1 MLAIEPYMV
10 ELIHQLAQMRN
21 PISVSDG
28 LRLANSLIS
37 GTKIGDSVNSW
48 RQTHSSAYR
57 SNKNPKLGM
66 GYWRGFMKRN
76 KDLVTAKHGVK
87 FESKRA
93 DWCTYNNFEAMYEQV
108 YKEMVAEGI
117 AVEFPNKEW
126 LNKEGVVVLEE
137 KDALGLQTKYNLI
150 CPDRLLFGI

>member
-48 RQTHSSAYR
+48 RQTHSSPYQ
-57 SNKNPKLGM
+57 SNKIPKLGM
-66 GYWRGFMKRN
+66 GYWRGFMKRSRE
-76 KDLVTAKHGVK
+76 LVTAKRGVK

-93 DWCTYNNFEAMYEQV
+93 DWCSYDNFKAMNEQV
-108 YKEMVAEGI
+108 YKEMVAGGI
-117 AVEFPNKEW
+117 NVKFQK
-126 LNKEGVVVLEE
+126 
-137 KDALGLQTKYNLI
+137 
-150 CPDRLLFGI
+150 

>member
-1 MLAIEPYMV
+1 
-10 ELIHQLAQMRN
+10 MRN

-108 YKEMVAEGI
+108 YKEMVAGGI
-117 AVEFPNKEW
+117 AVELPNKEW
-126 LNKEGVVVLEE
+126 LNKEGVEE
-137 KDALGLQTKYNLI
+137 KDALGLLTKNNLI
-150 CPDRLLFGI
+150 CLDRLLFVDEVGSNASQT